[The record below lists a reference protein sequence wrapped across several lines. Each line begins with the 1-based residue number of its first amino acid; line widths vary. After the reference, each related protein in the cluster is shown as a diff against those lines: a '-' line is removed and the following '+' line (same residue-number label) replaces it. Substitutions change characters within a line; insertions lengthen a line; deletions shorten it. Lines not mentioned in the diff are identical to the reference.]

1 VKTWI
6 ASLRTT
12 FGAKSTW
19 KISTREIFDIAM
31 ALTSL
36 NLQPAG
42 SARRSNVGLIKVKS
56 CRGRNPQAQLGEQIT

>member
-1 VKTWI
+1 VKAWI

-19 KISTREIFDIAM
+19 KISTRAIFDIAM

-36 NLQPAG
+36 TYSLKDQLDGQVCA
-42 SARRSNVGLIKVKS
+42 SSKSRAVGGALRK
-56 CRGRNPQAQLGEQIT
+56 LG